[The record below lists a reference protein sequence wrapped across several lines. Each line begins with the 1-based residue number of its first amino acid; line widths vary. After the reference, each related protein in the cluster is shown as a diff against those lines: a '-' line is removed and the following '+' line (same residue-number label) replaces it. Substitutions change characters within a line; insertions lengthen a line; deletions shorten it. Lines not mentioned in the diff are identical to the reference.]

1 MAKRCRFHLRIG
13 WLKGH
18 RLSPKR
24 KDVGI
29 FQRMLVFGIYFH
41 DLDRD
46 LLKIPKKACRI
57 QHSFQEGKG
66 VMSLL
71 ATNLSPSRLKTPF
84 PWWIRTLLT
93 WTARPQPF
101 LSRLASMPSRHGGFK
116 QHSVSHELNQ
126 EIRTAPT
133 GEAALLPVLPYLLT
147 VDRCWW
153 KNSCVILAI
162 HFFLF
167 SSFPSL
173 FVNL

>member
-46 LLKIPKKACRI
+46 LLKIPKKACRV

-84 PWWIRTLLT
+84 PWWIRTASSRGGKRDHNRSCPTWPACRPGMVGSSNTASAMNWTKKSEQPPREKLLCCLCCHT
-93 WTARPQPF
+93 FWLLIDVDGRTPALFLPF
-101 LSRLASMPSRHGGFK
+101 
-116 QHSVSHELNQ
+116 
-126 EIRTAPT
+126 I
-133 GEAALLPVLPYLLT
+133 
-147 VDRCWW
+147 
-153 KNSCVILAI
+153 
-162 HFFLF
+162 
-167 SSFPSL
+167 SFC
-173 FVNL
+173 